1 MCDRAQLDFDILR
14 SQMRHD
20 LIQRRVCDES
30 EIGAAGQQR
39 LCLGLELLAD
49 LVQVKFLVAESKS
62 RPAATEC
69 FHAHAKSVLMEI
81 VGSLDRRDGEHYG
94 GDTDYAI
101 SPPIKA
107 PTGA

>member
-1 MCDRAQLDFDILR
+1 
-14 SQMRHD
+14 MRHD

-30 EIGAAGQQR
+30 EIGVAGQRR

-49 LVQVKFLVAESKS
+49 FVQVKFLVAEYKS

-81 VGSLDRRDGEHYG
+81 AGSLDRRDGEHYG